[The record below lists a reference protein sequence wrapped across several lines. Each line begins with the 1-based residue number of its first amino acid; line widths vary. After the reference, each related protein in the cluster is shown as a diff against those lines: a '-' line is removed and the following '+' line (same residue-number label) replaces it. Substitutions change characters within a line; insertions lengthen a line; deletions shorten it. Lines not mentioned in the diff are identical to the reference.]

1 MRAGV
6 HKPLELAQHSRLHDA
21 SMALQLVC
29 AVLISPKARK
39 ISFART
45 YRPVVA
51 MIIEPS

>member
-6 HKPLELAQHSRLHDA
+6 HKPLVLARHSRLHDA

-29 AVLISPKARK
+29 AMLISTKARNM
-39 ISFART
+39 SFART
-45 YRPVVA
+45 YGPVVA